1 MNSQYSNHLAAARVS
16 ATAKIPLPYGD
27 LIQFRDRDVGHDF
40 ADRMTVKPL
49 PCGGTLRIR
58 AMRIRVSAILPM
70 LGEGVSNEE
79 ILQDFPDLEHQD
91 TQACLLYAA
100 KRVDFE
106 RLAA

>member
-1 MNSQYSNHLAAARVS
+1 
-16 ATAKIPLPYGD
+16 
-27 LIQFRDRDVGHDF
+27 
-40 ADRMTVKPL
+40 
-49 PCGGTLRIR
+49 
-58 AMRIRVSAILPM
+58 M